1 MTPFVVNAA
10 DMYQQSI
17 VALAKAEEKPSAK
30 VYRSLNTMLEECYLV
45 GASRFGHNFIAQLF
59 LFNKKVFKLTLTLS
73 NIFFKLSHSHKNSQP
88 SFRGLFFATTEQS
101 ASHTH
106 CDEESAEV

>member
-59 LFNKKVFKLTLTLS
+59 LIYKKVFKLTLTLS
-73 NIFFKLSHSHKNSQP
+73 NIFLNSQN
-88 SFRGLFFATTEQS
+88 
-101 ASHTH
+101 SHTLTKILSPLSEGFFIGD
-106 CDEESAEV
+106 CVL

>member
-1 MTPFVVNAA
+1 MTVFLQWRCYVKTRLNLGNPKPIKNTLRNIKNNIYKKTIFRRRKTLIKSREQERETMTPFVVNAA

-45 GASRFGHNFIAQLF
+45 GASRFGHNFIA
-59 LFNKKVFKLTLTLS
+59 
-73 NIFFKLSHSHKNSQP
+73 
-88 SFRGLFFATTEQS
+88 
-101 ASHTH
+101 
-106 CDEESAEV
+106 

>member
-59 LFNKKVFKLTLTLS
+59 DKSLNKFFKLTLTLK
-73 NIFFKLSHSHKNSQP
+73 IFKLSILN
-88 SFRGLFFATTEQS
+88 
-101 ASHTH
+101 SHTLTKIFSPH
-106 CDEESAEV
+106 YEGFFLRKTSHMFLILYNKV

>member
-45 GASRFGHNFIAQLF
+45 GASRFGHNFIAQLIEQ
-59 LFNKKVFKLTLTLS
+59 NKKDLKSNSLQTINFKLTL
-73 NIFFKLSHSHKNSQP
+73 NSQK
-88 SFRGLFFATTEQS
+88 F
-101 ASHTH
+101 
-106 CDEESAEV
+106 

>member
-45 GASRFGHNFIAQLF
+45 GASRFGHNFIAQLMKK
-59 LFNKKVFKLTLTLS
+59 NKKDLKT
-73 NIFFKLSHSHKNSQP
+73 Q
-88 SFRGLFFATTEQS
+88 
-101 ASHTH
+101 TH
-106 CDEESAEV
+106 YKK